1 MLKNKILLLDNTEI
15 TAGTGDTAIM
25 AVKLTQAV
33 NTGTEL
39 TLGSVC
45 AAMAEIT
52 LLTESQCPIAQGDS
66 FTLYKVPEE
75 GKPYPVGIFTAQE
88 PRHTSAHVVKITAYD
103 NVAKLDQN
111 VSLWLEE
118 LTQWPYTL
126 GQLAQMVCDR
136 CGVAFDPSDFPNRE
150 HPVEAFS
157 GRGVTGRKIV
167 SWIAEAAGR
176 FCTARTDGI
185 LAFSWYT
192 PQDLCLEAGGTDY
205 YFQGGLSCADYTVAP
220 VDKVQIR
227 QEEKDIGTVW
237 PDTDTE
243 GNLYR
248 ITANPLLTA
257 TGKEDLLPIAQDLFA
272 QLRQVTYTP
281 CTVTVPAGT
290 TAPGRILQVVD
301 RRGNRMTMYVM
312 GLEQSGQT
320 EKLTCT
326 GSPNRELSAVVNSST
341 YQALSGR
348 VLQLSTDVEGL
359 KAKNADADGNHARL
373 ELTVAGIQSQV
384 SAQQTGLG
392 MVQEETT
399 QLRQSADALELE
411 METIRQ
417 EGTTKVHTATGYS
430 FTDQGLRI
438 QKSGQEMENLLD
450 NTGMYVRR
458 SGQNVLTATNLGVRA
473 VDVTVENYLV
483 VGDHARFENHPN
495 GRTACYYM

>member
-1 MLKNKILLLDNTEI
+1 MLKNKMLLSDNTEI
-15 TAGTGDTAIM
+15 TAGTGDTAIL

-45 AAMAEIT
+45 AAMAEVT
-52 LLTESQCPIAQGDS
+52 LLTEHPCPIAQGDS

-75 GKPYPVGIFTAQE
+75 GEPYPVGIFTARE
-88 PRHTSAHVVKITAYD
+88 PRRTSAHVVKITAYD
-103 NVAKLDQN
+103 NVAKLDQD

-150 HPVEAFS
+150 HPVEKFS
-157 GRGVTGRKIV
+157 GQGITGRKIL

-176 FCTARTDGI
+176 FCTARTDGT

-205 YFQGGLSCADYTVAP
+205 YFQGGLSCADDTVAP

-227 QEEKDIGTVW
+227 QEETDIGTIW
-237 PDTDTE
+237 PDTEAT

-257 TGKEDLLPIAQDLFA
+257 TGKADLLPIAQALFA
-272 QLRQVTYTP
+272 QLCQVTYTP

-290 TAPGRILQVVD
+290 TTPGSILQVAD
-301 RRGNRMTMYVM
+301 SRGNRFTIYVM

-326 GSPNRELSAVVNSST
+326 GSPNRALSSVANSST

-348 VLQLSTDVEGL
+348 VFRLSTDVEGL
-359 KAKNADADGNHARL
+359 KAENAAADGNRTRL

-384 SAQQTGLG
+384 TAQQTGLG
-392 MVQEETT
+392 TVQEETS
-399 QLRQSADALELE
+399 QLRQSTDALELE
-411 METIRQ
+411 LEAIRQ
-417 EGTTKVHTATGYS
+417 EGTTQVHTTTGYS
-430 FTDQGLRI
+430 FTDRGLRI

-450 NTGMYVRR
+450 NTGMYVKR
-458 SGQNVLTATNLGVRA
+458 SGQNVLTATSQGVRA
-473 VDVTVENYLV
+473 VDVTVDNYLV
-483 VGDHARFENHPN
+483 VGDHARFENHPD